1 MELLGVIGN
10 PIGHSLSPVMH
21 SAAFKAVGRSALYLP
36 FLVEADQL
44 SQAIYGAQALG
55 FTGLNITVP
64 YKEKVLPYLT
74 ELTDEAEAVQ
84 SVNTIKFTEDRIIG
98 HSTDGEGFMAAAEYE
113 LGYDFRGKTVLIMG
127 AGGAAKAVTAA
138 LLNKQCQVYITNR
151 TLERAEQLV
160 HSLNRF
166 GTQLEVVP
174 LNSAALEPVMDE
186 IEVVVNTTS
195 VGMAQNLG
203 QTPLAPSLLAPHQLV
218 IDIIYNPE
226 KTQLLKAAEQIG
238 CRVQNGVG
246 MLVWQAVK
254 AWEFWW
260 GITPPA
266 EIMYQAVKASLS

>member
-1 MELLGVIGN
+1 
-10 PIGHSLSPVMH
+10 
-21 SAAFKAVGRSALYLP
+21 
-36 FLVEADQL
+36 
-44 SQAIYGAQALG
+44 
-55 FTGLNITVP
+55 
-64 YKEKVLPYLT
+64 
-74 ELTDEAEAVQ
+74 
-84 SVNTIKFTEDRIIG
+84 
-98 HSTDGEGFMAAAEYE
+98 
-113 LGYDFRGKTVLIMG
+113 
-127 AGGAAKAVTAA
+127 
-138 LLNKQCQVYITNR
+138 
-151 TLERAEQLV
+151 
-160 HSLNRF
+160 
-166 GTQLEVVP
+166 
-174 LNSAALEPVMDE
+174 MDE